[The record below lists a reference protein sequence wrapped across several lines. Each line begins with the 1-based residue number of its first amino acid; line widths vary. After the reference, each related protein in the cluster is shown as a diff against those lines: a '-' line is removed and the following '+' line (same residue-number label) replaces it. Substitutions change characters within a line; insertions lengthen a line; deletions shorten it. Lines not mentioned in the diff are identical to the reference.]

1 MNDPRRPAT
10 TIDTHRRARRA
21 RKQRR
26 SSSNRSLFSLLA
38 GVFSRSA
45 AADGRRG
52 MFVEPLE
59 ERRLL
64 TVGPTLYVANSFY
77 DQTTAANTSTPT
89 AGDTVNWLASGQFAE
104 VDGLTFGTNA
114 FSTIQAAASYAA
126 ANDSSGATIDVAAGT
141 YNESPDI
148 TSSVTLQGAQHG
160 VDARSGRSAAQESII
175 IGQISGGAVPDVM
188 DGFTFGSSSGL
199 PGPGPMQTSVAF
211 TNFTFENNI
220 VQNVNSFYLANIAGL
235 QSATIEQNLFRNMD
249 NSSHN
254 ASAMNIFG
262 GNNITIENNAIDGT
276 TFSGIQA
283 DDDDNLTISGNT
295 VTNVKYNGIQVG
307 SFCSG
312 NIDVTGNTVTGVDTA
327 GAVAGP
333 DTGGIRLYG
342 VQPGS
347 TVNVTNN
354 LVTNSYNGLT
364 VVNGSD
370 LSTSTYH
377 VNDNSFAGNA
387 NVGLY
392 NGATTGTLDAGLNWW
407 GNASGP
413 TVASNP
419 GGTGGA
425 VSANVDYSPWLTVGT
440 NNAVGTGFQGDLS
453 RLSVN
458 AGSPSA
464 NPAIGIIQQAIN
476 AATPGGTITVAAGT
490 YNEGSILVNKPL
502 TLDGPNAGINP
513 NTGTRVAEA
522 ILSATSVPAG
532 GNFINVGAN
541 NVTINGF
548 TVEGSPDAGI
558 LTGDSGGQILDNIV
572 TNNEIGIYADCTG
585 PTLIQGNLVTANNV
599 AGAAGGT
606 AIYSDATNGLTIN
619 DNVIND
625 QTINSAIT
633 FAASSA
639 NVHKNLTVSN
649 NSIAINAPGNSAI
662 YVVAVDGGVFSGND
676 ITANGGGSG
685 IHLAGD
691 DTNIA
696 IHNNNLVNNT
706 NGVSITDDGYGF
718 GPNAGVTV
726 NDNRFL
732 GNTTGLNVASG
743 ANVYSGTS
751 LDATKNWWGDVSGP
765 TIAGNVGGDGQTITA
780 PANLVSYAPW
790 LIYGTNAA
798 PAGTPGFQLPAVVP
812 VTSQGDVSPA
822 VNDFTIIQNAI
833 GAAAAGQTI
842 DLSGTFDWTKPNA
855 AAAYAASNLTADPG
869 HDIRGAALPDGVN
882 NLTITSSN
890 GTAKIIGAGDSTDGV
905 YHSFVFSAVQGVG
918 ATGNNNLTISNL
930 NVYNFMS
937 GVTLGWNN
945 GGAFNG
951 TLVKNNTITVAADNN
966 NSLNDVQGIAVYF
979 WNGQNQT
986 MTGNTIDFMGDG
998 TRTIGTGA
1006 RSLGFQDGTTGADGY
1021 QGLSIDHNIFQLLPS
1036 AIGGHETV
1044 TGIWENGHNDN
1055 TGTHISI
1062 ADNQFLG
1069 IQGQRQFDIGV
1080 QLSSQSTNMAVD
1092 GNTFTDV
1099 KYVYWV
1105 GAHNGDVNGDQ
1116 FTFTNNTLTRVGDA
1130 NGVFLQNVAS
1140 DASPPYTVTINW
1152 GTNNTIDGFT
1162 GIRGLNELSTQAT
1175 GASRPNGAATD
1186 LAAVDAFGPMPA
1198 DYVNG
1203 SWGTQGRFTN
1213 PLAAPDGTP
1222 GPIAFGFNT
1231 FNTIQDGVNAIDPAG
1246 TVNVLPGTYAENVTI
1261 AKNLTLVGVTPAG
1274 APASPPTAILQP
1286 TSGDGI
1292 TINAP
1297 ATNVTVANLA
1307 ITGADN
1313 AINAAGVTTLN
1324 LTDLTLTGNS
1334 SGGDISNVGTLN
1346 DTPLTGGTGA
1356 TDTITGATIQRGTD
1370 DTINY
1375 SNVGN
1380 LNIIGSD
1387 GSDTFNVTPA
1397 TTTAISINGG
1407 LPTPP
1412 ALPGDTLNVNS
1423 AGLTSPALSY
1433 STTADG
1439 DRGKFTF
1446 GNAAPVNFQA
1456 IETLANV
1463 SNLSITKTDNSPKPG
1478 FEVPGSSITYTIVV
1492 ANNGPNDV
1500 TGATVSDAFPTDLTN
1515 ASYTA
1520 SETGN
1525 ATGFSASGNTSI
1537 NDTVD
1542 LPNGSTITYVVTAV
1556 INPSATGTLTNTA
1569 TVSVSSPIVQT
1580 ATATDSDT
1588 LTPTADLSITNTDNS
1603 PTPGHVQTGQA
1614 LTYTV
1619 VVTNGGPSDVTGA
1632 SVADTL
1638 PAGFDGASYSAI
1650 ATGGATGFIASGSGN
1665 INDTVNMPVGSTI
1678 TYTITGTIDAAATG
1692 TLLSVATVGAPLG
1705 VTDPN
1710 SANNSVT
1717 DSNVV
1722 STEADL
1728 SITKTDNSA
1737 TPGSVVP
1744 GTPLTYTIVVSN
1756 TGPGDVTGATV
1767 ADTYPADFT
1776 GVTYTA
1782 TSTGTASGFTANG
1795 SGNID
1800 DTVDLAVGST
1810 ITYIVKGTIAAAAT
1824 GTLTNTAK
1832 ITPPADTIDTNTTNN
1847 SATDTDT
1854 LTPQAGLTITK
1865 TDNSVT
1871 PGSAVPGT
1879 SLIYTI
1885 TVSNSGPSD
1894 APGTVITDSL
1904 PANFTAA
1911 TFTSSGS
1918 AGVSGNTANG
1928 SGNIND
1934 TVLIP
1939 AHGSVTYTVTGTINP
1954 AATGSLDNTATITAG
1969 AGVTDTNTAT
1979 SASDNL
1985 TLTPQADLSVT
1996 QSDNKGGDSTTPNTG
2011 SVVAGTSLTYTI
2023 VVKNSGPNSAIGA
2036 TVTDTF
2042 PANFTVISATPLFT
2056 GGASITASGGSGGNI
2071 SDTVNLPVG
2080 GEIVYV
2086 VTGTL
2091 SASAGGTLSNT
2102 ATVAAPAGVTDTTTT
2117 NNTATDS
2124 DNITSQANLSI
2135 VKSDSAGGDSATNA
2149 QGSVVAGTAMTYTIV
2164 VTNSGPSAVSGAT
2177 VSDALPADFS
2187 ATGLSHVLVGG
2198 ASITASAGGS
2208 INDTVNLP
2216 AGGSIVYFLSGT
2228 VSAAATGTLSN
2239 SAQVAAGANSASAL
2253 DTDAVTT
2260 QAKISITKTDN
2271 TGGNSA
2277 TGAKGSIAPGSTVTY
2292 TVVVSNSGPSDVTGA
2307 TINDALPAGISGFS
2321 YTASAAGGATGFSAT
2336 GSGAIDDTAVNLPVG
2351 GSVTYVVTASVA
2363 PGASGVV
2370 TNTANVT
2377 LPGGEVNSG
2386 SGSAAVSDNVAA
2398 TVPQGIGYLAG
2409 APGDGTAQTF
2419 VHNLYRELLGR
2430 EPDPAGEAYW
2440 VAQVQQNDTAAGRQT
2455 VISSFLNST
2464 EYKDHY
2470 ITTLYEVFLG
2480 RAPEAAGLQF
2490 WTAKMGEPGTA
2501 GGHSGSADEKLILA
2515 GIVGS
2520 DEFYADVGGTSQ
2532 GFVHALY
2539 QDLLGR
2545 SSSPAEQTFWVNLLQ
2560 SQQQNRDGI
2569 VRLFLS
2575 SPEAAHKL
2583 LDSFYPAPGGTAANP
2598 LPAPGAG
2605 VPAHTYDLATVTG
2618 LGWENLYLQGPFGN
2632 SPEGNDAFF
2641 TALAGG
2647 DSWDDVQ
2654 LELLASDQFYN
2665 NPNRPVTS

>member
-1 MNDPRRPAT
+1 MNDPRCPAT

-21 RKQRR
+21 SKQRR

-45 AADGRRG
+45 AADARRG

-59 ERRLL
+59 DRRLL
-64 TVGPTLYVANSFY
+64 SVTAAYVA
-77 DQTTAANTSTPT
+77 
-89 AGDTVNWLASGQFAE
+89 LASDFTDTGNPANQGNPQPGDIVTWNGGGQFTTPAS
-104 VDGLTFGTNA
+104 GLIFGTNA
-114 FSTIQAAASYAA
+114 FTSVAAAA
-126 ANDSSGATIDVAAGT
+126 ANVSSGGTVDVAPGT
-141 YNESPDI
+141 YDEP
-148 TSSVTLQGAQHG
+148 
-160 VDARSGRSAAQESII
+160 
-175 IGQISGGAVPDVM
+175 
-188 DGFTFGSSSGL
+188 
-199 PGPGPMQTSVAF
+199 
-211 TNFTFENNI
+211 
-220 VQNVNSFYLANIAGL
+220 SF
-235 QSATIEQNLFRNMD
+235 
-249 NSSHN
+249 
-254 ASAMNIFG
+254 
-262 GNNITIENNAIDGT
+262 
-276 TFSGIQA
+276 
-283 DDDDNLTISGNT
+283 TIS
-295 VTNVKYNGIQVG
+295 
-307 SFCSG
+307 
-312 NIDVTGNTVTGVDTA
+312 
-327 GAVAGP
+327 
-333 DTGGIRLYG
+333 
-342 VQPGS
+342 
-347 TVNVTNN
+347 
-354 LVTNSYNGLT
+354 NSM
-364 VVNGSD
+364 
-370 LSTSTYH
+370 
-377 VNDNSFAGNA
+377 
-387 NVGLY
+387 
-392 NGATTGTLDAGLNWW
+392 
-407 GNASGP
+407 
-413 TVASNP
+413 
-419 GGTGGA
+419 
-425 VSANVDYSPWLTVGT
+425 
-440 NNAVGTGFQGDLS
+440 
-453 RLSVN
+453 
-458 AGSPSA
+458 
-464 NPAIGIIQQAIN
+464 
-476 AATPGGTITVAAGT
+476 TI
-490 YNEGSILVNKPL
+490 
-502 TLDGPNAGINP
+502 DGPNFGINP

-522 ILSATSVPAG
+522 ILNATGVPAG
-532 GNFINVGAN
+532 GNFIYVGAN

-548 TVEGSPDAGI
+548 TVEGSPNGGI
-558 LTGDSGGQILDNIV
+558 VTGDSGGQILDNIV

-585 PTLIQGNLVTANNV
+585 PTLIQGNLITANNV
-599 AGAAGGT
+599 AGPAGGT

-619 DNVIND
+619 GNVIND

-649 NSIAINAPGNSAI
+649 NSIEINAPGNSAI

-691 DTNIA
+691 DTNIS
-696 IHNNNLVNNT
+696 ILNNNLVNNT

-718 GPNAGVTV
+718 GPNAAVTV
-726 NDNRFL
+726 NYNSFA
-732 GNTTGLNVASG
+732 GNTTGLNVDSG

-812 VTSQGDVSPA
+812 VASQGDVSPA
-822 VNDFTIIQNAI
+822 VNDFTILQNAI

-855 AAAYAASNLTADPG
+855 AAAYAASSLTADAG

-890 GTAKIIGAGDSTDGV
+890 GSAKIIGAGDSTDGV
-905 YHSFVFSAVQGVG
+905 YNSFVFSAVQGVG

-966 NSLNDVQGIAVYF
+966 NSVNDVQGIAVYF

-986 MTGNTIDFMGDG
+986 MTGNTIDFMGNG
-998 TRTIGTGA
+998 TRTIGSGA
-1006 RSLGFQDGTTGADGY
+1006 RSLGFQDGTTGANGY

-1055 TGTHISI
+1055 TGTNISI

-1152 GTNNTIDGFT
+1152 ATNNTIDGFT

-1274 APASPPTAILQP
+1274 APAAPPTAILQP

-1313 AINAAGVTTLN
+1313 AINANGVTTLN

-1356 TDTITGATIQRGTD
+1356 TDTITGGTLQRGTD

-1380 LNIIGSD
+1380 LNITGSD

-1397 TTTAISINGG
+1397 TSTVISINGG

-1423 AGLTSPALSY
+1423 AGLTNPALSY

-1463 SNLSITKTDNSPKPG
+1463 SNLSITKTDNSPTPG

-1500 TGATVSDAFPTDLTN
+1500 TGATVSDVFPAALTN

-1520 SETGN
+1520 TATGN

-1588 LTPTADLSITNTDNS
+1588 LTPTADLAITNTDNS

-1619 VVTNGGPSDVTGA
+1619 IVTNGGPSDVTGA
-1632 SVADTL
+1632 SVTDSL
-1638 PAGFDGASYSAI
+1638 PAGFDGASYSAVD
-1650 ATGGATGFIASGSGN
+1650 TGGATGFTASGSGN
-1665 INDTVNMPVGSTI
+1665 ISDTVNMPAGSTI

-1728 SITKTDNSA
+1728 SITKTDNSP

-1744 GTPLTYTIVVSN
+1744 GTALTYTIVVSN
-1756 TGPGDVTGATV
+1756 TGPGDVTGAKV

-1795 SGNID
+1795 SGNIG

-1824 GTLTNTAK
+1824 GSLTNTATV
-1832 ITPPADTIDTNTTNN
+1832 TPPADTIDTDTTNN

-1854 LTPQAGLTITK
+1854 LTPQAGLSITK
-1865 TDNSVT
+1865 TDNSAT

-1879 SLIYTI
+1879 ALTYTI

-1894 APGTVITDSL
+1894 APGTVITDGL

-1918 AGVSGNTANG
+1918 AGVTGNTANG

-1954 AATGSLDNTATITAG
+1954 AATGSLDNTASITAG

-2023 VVKNSGPNSAIGA
+2023 LVKNNGPNDAIGA

-2042 PANFTVISATPLFT
+2042 PANFTVISTTPLFT
-2056 GGASITASGGSGGNI
+2056 GGASISASAGSGGNI
-2071 SDTVNLPVG
+2071 SDTINLPVG
-2080 GEIVYV
+2080 GEIAYV

-2091 SASAGGTLSNT
+2091 SAAAAGTLSNT
-2102 ATVAAPAGVTDTTTT
+2102 ASVATPAGVTDTTPT

-2164 VTNSGPSAVSGAT
+2164 VTNSGPSDVSGAT
-2177 VSDALPADFS
+2177 VSDALPADFT
-2187 ATGLSHVLVGG
+2187 ATGLSHVVVGG
-2198 ASITASAGGS
+2198 ASITTSSGAGGS

-2307 TINDALPAGISGFS
+2307 TIADALPAGISGFS

-2409 APGDGTAQTF
+2409 APGDGSAQTF

-2440 VAQVQQNDTAAGRQT
+2440 VAQVQQNDTAVGRQT

-2501 GGHSGSADEKLILA
+2501 GGHSGSADEKLIVA

-2520 DEFYADVGGTSQ
+2520 DEFYGDVGGTSQ

-2545 SSSPAEQTFWVNLLQ
+2545 SGSPAEQTFWVNLLQ

-2598 LPAPGAG
+2598 LPAPGAA

-2647 DSWDDVQ
+2647 ESWDDVQ